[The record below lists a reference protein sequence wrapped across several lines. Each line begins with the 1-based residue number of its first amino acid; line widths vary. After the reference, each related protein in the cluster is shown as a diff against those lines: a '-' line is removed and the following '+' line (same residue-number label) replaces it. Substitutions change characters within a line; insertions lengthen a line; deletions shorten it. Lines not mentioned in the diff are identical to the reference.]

1 MAKLVALPAL
11 LLAAVS
17 IIFLGL
23 AAVDRHPFWPRV
35 SVTLSEAAARGDAG
49 EVVRL
54 LGDGQDP
61 NAPYAVKAGLLS
73 RRPLVVTPLEAA
85 AQAGNPEIEALLVRA
100 GATRRASPASGNR

>member
-17 IIFLGL
+17 IVFLGL

-85 AQAGNPEIEALLVRA
+85 AGNAEIEALLVRA
-100 GATRRASPASGNR
+100 GATRRASPAGGNR